1 MESEQFK
8 AAKELLNR
16 KLRELG
22 INEDDSKVQEIH
34 NSLYDGS
41 KDWEINTLSVE
52 QKCALLNAAASLYT
66 TDNMP
71 NNRQKAKQVLVDFMH
86 VLGLK
91 NEHLTYCIHHQSWL
105 NRKKYIDVMK
115 TIQKDDPFIQ
125 FICTCKELIDLGE
138 DNMFINYTFTRIL
151 KDVDFSQEDVYDIV
165 KGYYNYRF
173 NNESSSSAEE
183 EECIEENNT
192 SILQSWSL
200 LEFAKNYVKMQV
212 GDFVNSNTEE
222 GFKSCMF
229 LKKDGTYDY
238 VGFHSQL
245 GVLTPAEI
253 SERKK
258 ELKVALTQSGKYVLY
273 DHIDDWENVDLGL

>member
-1 MESEQFK
+1 MKSEQFK
-8 AAKELLNR
+8 VAKELLNR
-16 KLRELG
+16 RLRELG
-22 INEDDSKVQEIH
+22 INVDDSKVQEIY

-71 NNRQKAKQVLVDFMH
+71 NNRQEAKQVLVEFMQL
-86 VLGLK
+86 LGLK
-91 NEHLTYCIHHQSWL
+91 DEHLTYCIHHQSWL
-105 NRKKYIDVMK
+105 DRKKYIDVMK
-115 TIQKDDPFIQ
+115 TIQKNNPFIQ
-125 FICTCKELIDLGE
+125 FICTCKELINLGG

-151 KDVDFSQEDVYDIV
+151 KDIGFPQKDVYDII
-165 KGYYNYRF
+165 KGKYNYKF
-173 NNESSSSAEE
+173 DSTVLEEPAEE
-183 EECIEENNT
+183 TNS

-212 GDFVNSNTEE
+212 GNFVNSNTGEE
-222 GFKSCMF
+222 FKSCMF
-229 LKKDGTYDY
+229 IKEDGSYDY

-245 GVLTPAEI
+245 GELTPAEI

-258 ELKVALTQSGKYVLY
+258 ELKVGLTQLGKYVLY
-273 DHIDDWENVDLGL
+273 DHIDDWENVDLGI

>member
-66 TDNMP
+66 IDNMP
-71 NNRQKAKQVLVDFMH
+71 NNRQEAKQVLVEFMQL
-86 VLGLK
+86 LGLK
-91 NEHLTYCIHHQSWL
+91 DEHLTYCINHQSWL
-105 NRKKYIDVMK
+105 DRKKYIDSMK

-125 FICTCKELIDLGE
+125 FICTCLELIDLGG

-151 KDVDFSQEDVYDIV
+151 KDVGFSQEEVYDIV
-165 KGYYNYRF
+165 KGNYNYKF
-173 NNESSSSAEE
+173 DYKAAEE
-183 EECIEENNT
+183 GCIEENNT

-212 GDFVNSNTEE
+212 GNFVNSNTGEE
-222 GFKSCMF
+222 FKSCMF
-229 LKKDGTYDY
+229 VKEDGSYDY

-245 GVLTPAEI
+245 GALTPAEI

-258 ELKVALTQSGKYVLY
+258 ELKVGLTQSGKYVLY
-273 DHIDDWENVDLGL
+273 NHIDDWEIVDLGL

>member
-1 MESEQFK
+1 MKSEQFK

-22 INEDDSKVQEIH
+22 INVDDSKVQEIY

-66 TDNMP
+66 IDNMP
-71 NNRQKAKQVLVDFMH
+71 NNRQEAKQVLADFMH
-86 VLGLK
+86 LLGLK
-91 NEHLTYCIHHQSWL
+91 DDHLTYCIHHLSWL
-105 NRKKYIDVMK
+105 DRKKYIDVMK
-115 TIQKDDPFIQ
+115 TIQKDGPFIQ
-125 FICTCKELIDLGE
+125 FIYTCKVLISLG
-138 DNMFINYTFTRIL
+138 DSNMFINYTFTRIL
-151 KDVDFSQEDVYDIV
+151 KDVGFSQEDIYTIV
-165 KGYYNYRF
+165 KGKYNYRF
-173 NNESSSSAEE
+173 DNVIKEEYAEE
-183 EECIEENNT
+183 TNT

-212 GDFVNSNTEE
+212 GNFVNSNTGEE
-222 GFKSCMF
+222 FKSCMF
-229 LKKDGTYDY
+229 VKEDGSYDY

-245 GVLTPAEI
+245 GTLTPAEI

-258 ELKVALTQSGKYVLY
+258 GT
-273 DHIDDWENVDLGL
+273 

>member
-22 INEDDSKVQEIH
+22 INVDDSKVQEIY

-52 QKCALLNAAASLYT
+52 QKCALLNAVASLYA

-71 NNRQKAKQVLVDFMH
+71 NNRQEAKQVLVEFMQL
-86 VLGLK
+86 LGLK
-91 NEHLTYCIHHQSWL
+91 DEHLTYCIHHRSWL
-105 NRKKYIDVMK
+105 DRKKYIDVMK

-125 FICTCKELIDLGE
+125 FICTCKELINLGG

-151 KDVDFSQEDVYDIV
+151 KDVGFSQEDIYAIV
-165 KGYYNYRF
+165 KGKYNYRF
-173 NNESSSSAEE
+173 DKVTEEEYAEE
-183 EECIEENNT
+183 TNT

-212 GDFVNSNTEE
+212 GNFVNSNTGE

-229 LKKDGTYDY
+229 LKEDGSYDY
-238 VGFHSQL
+238 VKFHSQL
-245 GVLTPAEI
+245 GELTPAEI
-253 SERKK
+253 SKRRK
-258 ELKVALTQSGKYVLY
+258 ELKVGLTQSGKYVLY
-273 DHIDDWENVDLGL
+273 DHINDWEIVDLGL

>member
-22 INEDDSKVQEIH
+22 INVDENKVQEIY
-34 NSLYDGS
+34 NFLYDGS

-71 NNRQKAKQVLVDFMH
+71 NNRQEAKQVLVEFMQL
-86 VLGLK
+86 LGLEDK
-91 NEHLTYCIHHQSWL
+91 HLTYCIHHQSWL
-105 NRKKYIDVMK
+105 DRKKYIDIMK
-115 TIQKDDPFIQ
+115 TIQKDGPFIQ

-151 KDVDFSQEDVYDIV
+151 KDVGISQEDIYAII
-165 KGYYNYRF
+165 KGKYNYRF
-173 NNESSSSAEE
+173 DSVVQEE
-183 EECIEENNT
+183 PVEETNS

-212 GDFVNSNTEE
+212 GKFVNSNTEE
-222 GFKSCMF
+222 EFKSCMF

-245 GVLTPAEI
+245 GELTSGEI
-253 SERKK
+253 SKRKK
-258 ELKVALTQSGKYVLY
+258 ELKVGLTESGKYVLY
-273 DHIDDWENVDLGL
+273 DHIDDWEIVDLGL

>member
-22 INEDDSKVQEIH
+22 INVDENKVQEIY
-34 NSLYDGS
+34 NFLYDGS

-71 NNRQKAKQVLVDFMH
+71 NNRQEAKQVLVEFMQL
-86 VLGLK
+86 LGLEDK
-91 NEHLTYCIHHQSWL
+91 HLTYCIHHQSWL
-105 NRKKYIDVMK
+105 DRKKYIDIMK
-115 TIQKDDPFIQ
+115 TIQKDGPFIQ

-151 KDVDFSQEDVYDIV
+151 KDVGISQEDIYAII
-165 KGYYNYRF
+165 KGKYNYRF
-173 NNESSSSAEE
+173 DSVVQEE
-183 EECIEENNT
+183 PVEETNS

-212 GDFVNSNTEE
+212 GKFVNSNTGEE
-222 GFKSCMF
+222 FKSCMF

-245 GVLTPAEI
+245 GELTSGEI
-253 SERKK
+253 SKRKK
-258 ELKVALTQSGKYVLY
+258 ELKVGLTESGKYVLY
-273 DHIDDWENVDLGL
+273 DHIDDWEIVDFGL

>member
-22 INEDDSKVQEIH
+22 INVDDSKVQEIY
-34 NSLYDGS
+34 NTLYDGS

-66 TDNMP
+66 IDNMP
-71 NNRQKAKQVLVDFMH
+71 NNRQEAKQVLVEFMQL
-86 VLGLK
+86 LGLK
-91 NEHLTYCIHHQSWL
+91 DEHLTYCIHHQSWL
-105 NRKKYIDVMK
+105 DRKKYIDVMK

-125 FICTCKELIDLGE
+125 FICTCKELIDLGG

-151 KDVDFSQEDVYDIV
+151 KDVGFSQKDVYDII
-165 KGYYNYRF
+165 KGKYNYKF
-173 NNESSSSAEE
+173 DSTVLEE
-183 EECIEENNT
+183 PTEETNS

-212 GDFVNSNTEE
+212 GDFVNLNTEE
-222 GFKSCMF
+222 EFKSCMF
-229 LKKDGTYDY
+229 LKEDGSYDY
-238 VGFHSQL
+238 VKFHSQL
-245 GVLTPAEI
+245 GELSPAEI
-253 SERKK
+253 SKRKK
-258 ELKVALTQSGKYVLY
+258 ELKVGLTQSGKYVLY
-273 DHIDDWENVDLGL
+273 DHIDDWEIVDLGL

>member
-22 INEDDSKVQEIH
+22 INVDDSKVQEIY

-66 TDNMP
+66 IDNMP
-71 NNRQKAKQVLVDFMH
+71 NNRQEAKQVLVDFMH
-86 VLGLK
+86 LLGLK
-91 NEHLTYCIHHQSWL
+91 EEQLTYYMHHQSWL
-105 NRKKYIDVMK
+105 DRKKYIDVMK
-115 TIQKDDPFIQ
+115 TIQKDGPFIQ
-125 FICTCKELIDLGE
+125 FIYTCKVLISLG
-138 DNMFINYTFTRIL
+138 DSNMFINYTFTRIL
-151 KDVDFSQEDVYDIV
+151 KDVGFSQEEVYDIV
-165 KGYYNYRF
+165 KGNYNYKF
-173 NNESSSSAEE
+173 DYKAAE

-200 LEFAKNYVKMQV
+200 LEFAKNYAKMQV
-212 GDFVNSNTEE
+212 GNFVNSNTGEE
-222 GFKSCMF
+222 FKSCMF
-229 LKKDGTYDY
+229 IKEDGSYNY

-245 GVLTPAEI
+245 GELTPAEI

-258 ELKVALTQSGKYVLY
+258 ELKVGLTQSGKYVLY